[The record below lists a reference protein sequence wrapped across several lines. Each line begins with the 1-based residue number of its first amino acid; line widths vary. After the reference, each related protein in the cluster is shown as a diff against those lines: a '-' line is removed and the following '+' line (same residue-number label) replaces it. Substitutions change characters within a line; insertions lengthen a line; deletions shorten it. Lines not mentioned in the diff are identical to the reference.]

1 MLKLCDIVKDYPTAT
16 TTVHAL
22 RGVSLSF
29 RESEFVAILG
39 PSGCGKTT
47 MLNII
52 GGLDRYTSGDL
63 IIGGVSTAN
72 FDDEHWDSY
81 RNATIGFVFQ
91 SYNLIPHLTV
101 LENVELALSLIGE
114 KKKIRRAKAI
124 DALKSVNMQD
134 EINKRPNQ
142 LSGGQMQRV
151 AIARAI
157 VNNPK
162 IILADEPTGA
172 LDSELS
178 VQVMDILKEIS
189 KTRLVIMVT
198 HNSELAST
206 YCSRICSFKD
216 GQLVDDTNPYIVED
230 DALQQNDI
238 IDNINTLSIQNDDI
252 NPQNIYNADNNID
265 DKVEGEYK
273 DLKNKYLSNRKRKR
287 EMEHIDS
294 ARRARLAKLGINR
307 TKKSRKDKA
316 FKPTSMSAGMAFS
329 LSMRNLVSKRKRTFF
344 TAFAG
349 SIGVIGLALVLSISN
364 GFDIFVENMQTE
376 MLAGVPLGIYQYNIN
391 DNAIMD
397 MFLQLADKD
406 DVGELP
412 DSDEIDVVKG
422 GETNSLGFI
431 SSVMESFFEG
441 VSRNEITAEFADYLL
456 EMPRDYYS
464 SMSIFYGTRYNLIN
478 KTFDEYGVAEYR
490 DVSQVPSATKSIDIA
505 TTVLGENG
513 LQAANWQIAVGGE
526 EEMMESYEFIGENSR
541 YPQNKNEILLCVSQY
556 NQVSTALLDAFGIVR
571 YQLDDNGNPVI
582 GDDGKPITVNKFSAD
597 YFIGKKI
604 KLVSN
609 NDYYE
614 QDEDG
619 SFVRPDKYS
628 SLGWAYTNQE
638 KLENMY
644 NNGEDLEIVGVVRQK
659 LGGTHFVGSAII
671 YTQELANFVTAQA
684 YESDIAVAQ
693 RELNIQ
699 YANSP
704 NAVKN
709 RGVSVFG
716 DIYEDDDVMDDDSLT
731 AVLGSSLRWSSYLM
745 SVGASKDPSYIT
757 IYPDTFSQKEKIS
770 QYIAYWRDATN
781 TTIGY
786 FDVSSMFVYNL
797 QIIID
802 LVSVLLV
809 AVASIALVVSTVMI
823 GVITSNSVIER
834 TREIGILRSIGARKM
849 DIRHVFIAETSII
862 GLASGLMGIIIAY
875 IFCPIISA
883 IINLVVGVP
892 NLLHFHPLHAF
903 LLVSLSLVLTVI
915 SGIIPAINASRK
927 NVVDALRVE

>member
-72 FDDEHWDSY
+72 FDDELWDSY

-124 DALKSVNMQD
+124 DALKCVNMQD

-198 HNSELAST
+198 HNSELASA

-216 GQLVDDTNPYIVED
+216 GQLIDDTNPYLVND
-230 DALQQNDI
+230 DIDESIEN
-238 IDNINTLSIQNDDI
+238 DNIGTLLLQNDDI
-252 NPQNIYNADNNID
+252 NPLIEENKGEVVDNLID
-265 DKVEGEYK
+265 EHKQLKYK
-273 DLKNKYLSNRKRKR
+273 RLSNRKRKR

-294 ARRARLAKLGINR
+294 AKKQRLAKLGINR

-412 DSDEIDVVKG
+412 DTDEIDVVKG

-456 EMPRDYYS
+456 EMPKEYYS

-478 KTFDEYGVAEYR
+478 KTFDERGVAEYR
-490 DVSQVPSATKSIDIA
+490 DISQVPSATKSIDIA

-513 LQAANWQIAVGGE
+513 LQAPNWQIAVGGE
-526 EEMMESYEFIGENSR
+526 NEMMEEYEFVGENSR

-582 GDDGKPITVNKFSAD
+582 GEDGKPITVNKFSAD
-597 YFIGKKI
+597 YFIGQKI

-614 QDEDG
+614 QDADG
-619 SFVRPDKYS
+619 SFIRPDKYS

-644 NNGEDLEIVGVVRQK
+644 NKGEDLEIVGVVRQK

-671 YTQELANFVTAQA
+671 YTQELANAVTAQA

-699 YANSP
+699 YTNSP

-709 RGVSVFG
+709 KGVSVFG

-770 QYIAYWRDATN
+770 QYIADWRDTTN
-781 TTIGY
+781 TTIGF

-892 NLLHFHPLHAF
+892 DLLHFHPLHAF